1 LQPAGTLIEGKYE
14 ILPKIREG
22 GMGTIYRVR
31 HRLLDEVRAI
41 KVIRAAQQKAE
52 DLMTRGDFAGAREV
66 FDRSARNFEEAE
78 STASNTSR
86 FRPEAKLSSEQS
98 RIRETIR
105 LYDRAQNTLDVE
117 LYLRVF
123 PSLDRRRVA
132 DAFSNLRSQSL
143 HIEILSI
150 DISPDGQKAAARVY
164 ERRAMVPK
172 EGGVRR
178 TQREL
183 VLALEKTPERWVI
196 RRVSR
201 E

>member
-1 LQPAGTLIEGKYE
+1 
-14 ILPKIREG
+14 
-22 GMGTIYRVR
+22 
-31 HRLLDEVRAI
+31 
-41 KVIRAAQQKAE
+41 
-52 DLMTRGDFAGAREV
+52 MTRGDFAGAREA
-66 FDRSARNFEEAE
+66 FDRSARDFEEAE
-78 STASNTSR
+78 STALNAGSR